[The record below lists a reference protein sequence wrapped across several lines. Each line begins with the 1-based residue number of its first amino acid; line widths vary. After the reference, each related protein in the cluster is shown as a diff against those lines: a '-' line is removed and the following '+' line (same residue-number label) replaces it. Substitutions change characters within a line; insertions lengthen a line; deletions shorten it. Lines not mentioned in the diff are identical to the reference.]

1 MPSLRKDREAA
12 VDTLTKEFDGLQGLV
27 VAGYVG
33 VKTQELNELRGKL
46 RPAQSAMPDREKS
59 VGENCVKNKG
69 IDAGF
74 GDFFKGPVG
83 ADHSKRRRGC
93 RIESAGGI

>member
-46 RPAQSAMPDREKS
+46 ASAQGTMSNRKKPIGEDRLEKQRHRYRFF
-59 VGENCVKNKG
+59 G
-69 IDAGF
+69 IF
-74 GDFFKGPVG
+74 
-83 ADHSKRRRGC
+83 
-93 RIESAGGI
+93 